1 MDSLSELARQFHE
14 NSLKGNIPVIP
25 QSNQE
30 DFMSVLVNLASGC
43 SPEPAKDAQML
54 LRMMSEEFKD
64 KVLENYPSIEL
75 REILSV
81 PYESK
86 VKYFSDQAS

>member
-1 MDSLSELARQFHE
+1 MLSESQENGNDDLSELARQFHE

-64 KVLENYPSIEL
+64 KVLENYPSN
-75 REILSV
+75 V
-81 PYESK
+81 NYE
-86 VKYFSDQAS
+86 KY